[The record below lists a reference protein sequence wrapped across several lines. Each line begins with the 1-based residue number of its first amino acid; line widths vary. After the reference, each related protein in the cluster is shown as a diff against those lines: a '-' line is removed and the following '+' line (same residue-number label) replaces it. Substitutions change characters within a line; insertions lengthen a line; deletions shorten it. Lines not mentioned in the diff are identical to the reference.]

1 MNHDQ
6 SKPEWNQK
14 KTGSSGLN
22 PVLSASLERSL
33 VYSKW
38 HRFMKRVFF
47 FSLPTYGSERQIFYI
62 QWIKCYTEA

>member
-1 MNHDQ
+1 ME
-6 SKPEWNQK
+6 PEK

-22 PVLSASLERSL
+22 PVLSASLERRL

-62 QWIKCYTEA
+62 Q